1 MLSQWKEVLNL
12 SYCYPWLTHRSLG
25 LARSKDLG
33 NRLKQQCGVF
43 VKPRGSLIQLHDFL
57 VSHPSLSH
65 NRFLTRFSE
74 LSMCWRLAS
83 ISLQGLLHQP
93 QLVWAPPPVSQLW
106 LSLMSCSAYSELKQA
121 PREMWVLCA
130 REGGLVG
137 IQRAGWQPGS
147 ELPPL
152 LLTMVHRGCKR
163 WWPQWGWLRDP
174 ATSITQGCFSLP
186 RCPIKLLTWM
196 AWPPPLLPSKRYG
209 NDNDVCWWIAAY

>member
-74 LSMCWRLAS
+74 RRMCWRLAS

-121 PREMWVLCA
+121 PREMWVLRA

-137 IQRAGWQPGS
+137 IQHAGWQPGS

-152 LLTMVHRGCKR
+152 LLTMVHRGYKR
-163 WWPQWGWLRDP
+163 RWAPVGMAEGPCHLHNPGLLLLAQVPHQTADLDGMASP
-174 ATSITQGCFSLP
+174 SLA
-186 RCPIKLLTWM
+186 I
-196 AWPPPLLPSKRYG
+196 
-209 NDNDVCWWIAAY
+209 